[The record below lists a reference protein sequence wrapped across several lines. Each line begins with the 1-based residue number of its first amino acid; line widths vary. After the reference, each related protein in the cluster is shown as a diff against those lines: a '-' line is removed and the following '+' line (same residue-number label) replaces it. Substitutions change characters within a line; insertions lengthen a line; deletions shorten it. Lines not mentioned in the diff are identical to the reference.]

1 MMIINALVDL
11 KEKRDPIPFN
21 AKGHFP
27 YTWLNLDDIARL
39 YTERVLDVINTERA
53 IMHVRRADLFPLSKP
68 WDFEKR
74 ESFDRVRELL
84 VVIAFADTLF
94 LEVIAQ

>member
-1 MMIINALVDL
+1 M
-11 KEKRDPIPFN
+11 
-21 AKGHFP
+21 
-27 YTWLNLDDIARL
+27 YTICFVLLDIARL